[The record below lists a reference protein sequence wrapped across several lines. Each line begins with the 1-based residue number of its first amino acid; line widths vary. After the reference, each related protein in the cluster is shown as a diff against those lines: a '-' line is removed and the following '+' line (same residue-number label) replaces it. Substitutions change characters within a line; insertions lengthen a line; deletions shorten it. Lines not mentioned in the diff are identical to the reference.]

1 MFDRFNIYAW
11 CAKWEQR
18 DTLVTTA
25 AGVSLSISMF
35 YAVAMVT
42 HLADVWAAIVAAA
55 SKLAQ
60 ARQAVTPT
68 PSLILIPSLILSLT
82 LSPRLMPTLHRA
94 SGVWHVVV
102 AGQGQPVCSPTLLPR
117 LGEHSMPAP
126 CSNLPV
132 AARC

>member
-1 MFDRFNIYAW
+1 MFH
-11 CAKWEQR
+11 
-18 DTLVTTA
+18 V
-25 AGVSLSISMF
+25 
-35 YAVAMVT
+35 VAMVT
-42 HLADVWAAIVAAA
+42 HLADVWAATVAAA

-68 PSLILIPSLILSLT
+68 PSLILIPSLILSLILSLT
-82 LSPRLMPTLHRA
+82 LSPRLMPRLRPA

-102 AGQGQPVCSPTLLPR
+102 TGQGEPVCSPTLLPR